1 MSAST
6 TTRNDHL
13 AADLEPPPVAA
24 VEPAAP
30 PSAAFFA
37 GAPAAVGV
45 PVFVAGSVALALSLV
60 GYVSGGAVGAP
71 LAIIAAGTGVG
82 LIIATL
88 WSVALGQTMV
98 ASIFGIFAAFW
109 LSYAALV
116 FGLLHNWYVLP
127 TADVTHTVAS
137 FQITWLVLIV
147 LLTLGTL
154 RLPFAFTLLFV
165 LIDATL
171 AFLIASTLNANT
183 DLSKIA
189 GWLTF
194 AFAAVGAYIYL
205 NVSSV
210 STGGPALPLGRP
222 VVK

>member
-1 MSAST
+1 
-6 TTRNDHL
+6 
-13 AADLEPPPVAA
+13 
-24 VEPAAP
+24 
-30 PSAAFFA
+30 
-37 GAPAAVGV
+37 
-45 PVFVAGSVALALSLV
+45 
-60 GYVSGGAVGAP
+60 
-71 LAIIAAGTGVG
+71 
-82 LIIATL
+82 
-88 WSVALGQTMV
+88 MV

-127 TADVTHTVAS
+127 PADVQHTVAS
-137 FQITWLVLIV
+137 FQITWLILIV
-147 LLTLGTL
+147 LLTLATL

-171 AFLIASTLNANT
+171 AFLIASTLNTNT

-205 NVSSV
+205 NLSSV
-210 STGGPALPLGRP
+210 TTGGPELPLGRP
-222 VVK
+222 VLK